1 MNRSNNQRLA
11 TAYHLHR
18 SHRLLGALLLLL
30 LALSACGKPPII
42 SSPTGKSRVEAPPYS
57 PAQPPAGRIPP
68 TQRPYQIQGITYY
81 PIPSAHGYSETGI
94 ASWYG
99 RKFHGRRTSNGEIYD
114 MHAMTAAHKTLP
126 MDTHLL
132 VENLENGK
140 EITVRIND
148 RGPFVRGRIIDLSY
162 RAAQELGMAD
172 QGLAQVRI
180 TALGATEHYLED
192 GRVRQ
197 RFAATPD
204 FEHGEFYVQVGAFT
218 VRENAVRLRDQL
230 QEWGRTA
237 VIREYDHGGRLF
249 YRVQV
254 AAGDTL
260 SGAMRFERVMIEAGF
275 TDAFV
280 VAH

>member
-1 MNRSNNQRLA
+1 MMMSNQGPFFRP
-11 TAYHLHR
+11 YHP
-18 SHRLLGALLLLL
+18 SHGWRLLGLLLVLMVL
-30 LALSACGKPPII
+30 GACGKPQVI
-42 SSPTGKSRVEAPPYS
+42 SSPTGKSRVEAPHDS
-57 PAQPPAGRIPP
+57 PARIPP
-68 TQRPYQIQGITYY
+68 TQRPYQIQGTTYY

-132 VENLENGK
+132 VENLENGR

-162 RAAQELGMAD
+162 RAAQKLGMAE

-180 TALGATEHYLED
+180 TALGATERYVED
-192 GRVRQ
+192 GQLQQ
-197 RFAATPD
+197 RFTATPD

-218 VRENAVRLRDQL
+218 VAENATRLRDQL

-249 YRVQV
+249 HRVQV

-260 SGAMRFERVMIEAGF
+260 SGALRLERVLIEAGY

-280 VAH
+280 VAR